1 MHEFEGMPWQVP
13 FTLGHE
19 NAGWVDSIGAGVT
32 GLSVGDAV
40 AVFGAW
46 GCGRCRRC
54 LIGMENVCENQGE
67 LGGSGGGLGFDGGM
81 APLMLVPHARWLVPL
96 GDLDP
101 VAAAPLSDA
110 ALTPYHAI
118 KRALPALGPGTT
130 AVVIGAGGLGQMAV
144 QLLKCLSPA
153 SLIVVDQRAGALES
167 ARQLGA
173 DHTVL
178 SGDTAAAEVRELTSG
193 RGAEAVFDV
202 VGVVPTLALAAA
214 VVRPLGHLMIIGIGG
229 GTLPVGFFTLPSEAS
244 VTTSYWGTIPELYEV
259 IALARAGKISA
270 RVTRYSLDDAHLAY
284 EAMQNG
290 SLDGRAVIVPN

>member
-1 MHEFEGMPWQVP
+1 
-13 FTLGHE
+13 
-19 NAGWVDSIGAGVT
+19 
-32 GLSVGDAV
+32 
-40 AVFGAW
+40 
-46 GCGRCRRC
+46 
-54 LIGMENVCENQGE
+54 MENVCENQGE

-167 ARQLGA
+167 ARQLGRTTPFCRA
-173 DHTVL
+173 TRRLQRFVSSRPVAAPRRCSTSSVSSRHSRSLRRWCVR
-178 SGDTAAAEVRELTSG
+178 SGT
-193 RGAEAVFDV
+193 
-202 VGVVPTLALAAA
+202 
-214 VVRPLGHLMIIGIGG
+214 
-229 GTLPVGFFTLPSEAS
+229 
-244 VTTSYWGTIPELYEV
+244 
-259 IALARAGKISA
+259 
-270 RVTRYSLDDAHLAY
+270 
-284 EAMQNG
+284 
-290 SLDGRAVIVPN
+290 